1 LEELV
6 KKGKVAGY
14 KIRHAQML
22 LKADQGKQGPGWQD
36 KQIAEAFGAHL
47 TTVERLRKRLVEQ
60 GLKAALE
67 RNKRQNYT
75 RKVAG
80 YKIRHAQMLLK
91 ADQGKRGPGRQD
103 APPSVP
109 DTCRPAAGH
118 DADSNDAGPDG
129 ASSCLDSSPG
139 HAARTGPDKGLLGIT
154 TLKATGATTLRAGRS
169 HIAARQGRSER
180 SLSLW

>member
-60 GLKAALE
+60 GLKVEL
-67 RNKRQNYT
+67 
-75 RKVAG
+75 
-80 YKIRHAQMLLK
+80 
-91 ADQGKRGPGRQD
+91 
-103 APPSVP
+103 SVI
-109 DTCRPAAGH
+109 
-118 DADSNDAGPDG
+118 DSI
-129 ASSCLDSSPG
+129 SHMTVS
-139 HAARTGPDKGLLGIT
+139 R
-154 TLKATGATTLRAGRS
+154 TLKKTNS
-169 HIAARQGRSER
+169 
-180 SLSLW
+180 SLG